1 MFPPLCG
8 TVVSQH
14 PRLHLIC
21 MCLVDQVEAGGNGSR
36 LISELR
42 LHEIVAVTEVPEDTD
57 CGWLGGFRVR
67 HPEQSGWFPAHVVS
81 RAPSANALKGKLAK
95 MLPEGVGAAALLLRE
110 EEKLLEELDGQQP
123 DEVAHGG
130 GAGGRENG
138 STPQV
143 AVRAGSAAG
152 WTVAATPRTPPASA
166 NRSLA
171 EMARRASRDIAR
183 TSKDDGPPLTPTWPQ
198 ARP

>member
-1 MFPPLCG
+1 M
-8 TVVSQH
+8 
-14 PRLHLIC
+14 
-21 MCLVDQVEAGGNGSR
+21 EAAGNGGSR
-36 LISELR
+36 LISEMR
-42 LHEIVAVTEVPEDTD
+42 LHEIVAVTEVPEDPD

-67 HPEQSGWFPAHVVS
+67 QPEQSGWFPAHVVS

-95 MLPEGVGAAALLLRE
+95 LLPEGVGSAALLLRE
-110 EEKLLEELDGQQP
+110 EEQLLTQLGAQQP
-123 DEVAHGG
+123 VEVANGG

-152 WTVAATPRTPPASA
+152 WTVAATPRATPGESAQPASA
-166 NRSLA
+166 NRTLA
-171 EMARRASRDIAR
+171 ELARQASRDIAR
-183 TSKDDGPPLTPTWPQ
+183 MPQDDLPPLTPTSPR